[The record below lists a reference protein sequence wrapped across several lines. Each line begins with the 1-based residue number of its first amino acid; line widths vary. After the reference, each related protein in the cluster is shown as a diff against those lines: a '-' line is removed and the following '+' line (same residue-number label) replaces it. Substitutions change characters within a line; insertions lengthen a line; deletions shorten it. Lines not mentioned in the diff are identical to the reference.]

1 MKTWFKNLR
10 NRQGLDLEA
19 ELKASRPTPSSHFV
33 KSIAARINPRPANPV
48 RTRSRIAVA
57 GVATAV
63 MVAAVGASGGF
74 SSAASSIAGAARSV
88 AQSAHATSPGPVPG
102 APGPGHTQRGGGGP
116 VSAESQYAVAPTIS
130 SFAPM
135 QGAPGSSVTV
145 TGTHFTGPS
154 AVSEVDL
161 NGEATS
167 FFVNS
172 STSLTFTVPSNGTS
186 GTIEVTNGAGSAD
199 SADPFT
205 VLTAPTGLS
214 ANPNEGG
221 AGTPV
226 EIDATSGLLGTTS
239 VKIGGKAAVFT
250 VASDTVIDTSVPVG
264 AKVGSSATGISVTNP
279 VGTATTGFT
288 VDSSAPTITSFTP
301 TSGVAD
307 GSVTVTIH
315 GTNLNTATDLLFSD
329 GSGGTVDSPIVL
341 QPTKTQAQAPVPVG
355 AATGPITVVN
365 TTGQATSK
373 QSFTV
378 VGAPTVTSFSPGF
391 GAVGSMVT
399 ITGSSF
405 IGTTEVD
412 FNGQAAIKPTIKGDT
427 QITAKV
433 PVGAT
438 TGQITVTNGVGSG
451 QSAGN
456 FVVLLSHPAI
466 TSATPNSGGWG
477 TAVEIDGFHFI
488 GAKSVTFN
496 GKAASFTVTDDNT
509 IETRVPAGAPTGPGS
524 GATGGI
530 VVANA
535 LGKSQQQGFTVL
547 STAPTITKVDLK
559 AGPVGDAVTITGTNL
574 DTVTEVDF
582 GAGAATQPFVSQPV
596 DGKTLIVDIPVGATT
611 GPVVAINPGGQGTSK
626 TTFVILATPVV
637 DGFSPAYGKVGT
649 KVTIYGTHFTGA
661 TEVRFGQ
668 QSAVAKPTVLND
680 TTMTAVVPKNAVTGP
695 ITVKVATL
703 VGDSGNDSFTIV
715 TKPTTSGPTTAA
727 RGDTISLTGSGFL
740 GTYGV
745 KVGTVKASFQVTDD
759 GDMTVTIPNNAKTG
773 PNQVISITNAA
784 GTGTFKLTITP

>member
-1 MKTWFKNLR
+1 MKTWFKNWKHGR
-10 NRQGLDLEA
+10 GLEIEA
-19 ELKASRPTPSSHFV
+19 ELKASRPTPSNHFV

-88 AQSAHATSPGPVPG
+88 AQSTHATSPGPVPG
-102 APGPGHTQRGGGGP
+102 APGPNQTVRGGGGP
-116 VSAESQYAVAPTIS
+116 VSAESQYAVAPTVS

-154 AVSEVDL
+154 AINEVDL

-172 STSLTFTVPSNGTS
+172 STSLTFTVPGNGTS
-186 GTIEVTNGAGSAD
+186 GTIEVTNGAGSGD

-205 VLTAPTGLS
+205 VLTAPTPIS
-214 ANPNEGG
+214 TTPIEGG

-239 VKIGGKAAVFT
+239 VKIGTKAAAFT
-250 VASDTVIDTSVPVG
+250 VVSDSEIQTSVPSG
-264 AKVGSSATGISVTNP
+264 AKTGLGLVVVTNP
-279 VGTATTGFT
+279 VGSAQTGFT

-307 GSVTVTIH
+307 GSVTLMVK
-315 GTNLNTATDLLFSD
+315 GTNLDTASDVLFSD
-329 GSGGTVDSPIVL
+329 GSGGTVDSPIISI
-341 QPTKTQAQAPVPVG
+341 PTKTQAQVQVPTG
-355 AATGPITVVN
+355 AHTGPITVLN
-365 TTGQATSK
+365 ATGQATSK

-378 VGAPTVTSFSPGF
+378 IGAPTVTSFSPGF

-412 FNGQAAIKPTIKGDT
+412 FNGQAAIKATIKGDT
-427 QITAKV
+427 QITVKV

-451 QSAGN
+451 HSAGN
-456 FVVLLSHPAI
+456 FVVLIFHPTI
-466 TSATPNSGGWG
+466 GSATPNSGGWG
-477 TAVEIDGFHFI
+477 TAVEIDGNHFI
-488 GAKSVTFN
+488 GASSVTFN
-496 GKAASFTVTDDNT
+496 GKAASFTVVNDTT
-509 IETRVPAGAPTGPGS
+509 IDTRVPTGAPTGPGS

-530 VVANA
+530 IVANA

-547 STAPTITKVDLK
+547 STAPTITKLGLV

-574 DTVTEVDF
+574 NTVTEVDF
-582 GAGAATQPFVSQPV
+582 GAGAATPAFVSQPV
-596 DGKTLIVDIPVGATT
+596 DGKSLIVDIPVGATT
-611 GPVVAINPGGQGTSK
+611 GPVVAINPGGQATSK
-626 TTFVILATPVV
+626 TNFVILATPVV
-637 DGFSPAYGKVGT
+637 IGFSPAYGKVGT
-649 KVTIYGTHFTGA
+649 KVTIYGTNFTGA
-661 TEVRFGQ
+661 TQVQFGE
-668 QSAVAKPTVLND
+668 QSAAAKPTVLND

-695 ITVKVATL
+695 ITVKVETL
-703 VGDSGNDSFTIV
+703 SGNSGNDSFTIV
-715 TKPTTSGPTTAA
+715 VKPNPTGETGTPS
-727 RGDTISLTGSGFL
+727 RGSTIHVTGSGFT
-740 GTYGV
+740 GTTGV
-745 KVGTVKASFQVTDD
+745 KVGTLNASFNVNSD
-759 GDMTVTIPNNAKTG
+759 GDISVTIPNNAVTG
-773 PNQVISITNAA
+773 ANKVITIGNAA
-784 GTGTFKLTITP
+784 GTGTIKVTIS